1 MSGPRFEIERF
12 EDIPSTNT
20 YLLERAL
27 QAAPEGLVAVADHQS
42 AGRGRLDR
50 RWEAPPGSA
59 LLVSVLLRPRLEAQQ
74 AHLVTGA
81 VALAAV
87 AAVEA
92 LSGLRPMLKWPNDL
106 VVGEAKL
113 AGILAEANAGAPG
126 GLPGTTAVVVGMGL
140 NLTWPGPPEAGGTS
154 LEAASGKVVP
164 RDDLLRAY
172 LEELAP
178 RLRLLETTAGRASLG
193 KDLASALSTLGRRV
207 VLSTAEASFEGLA
220 CGLSPEGHLLVETEN
235 GVVEIITG
243 DVTSVRSAPE
253 A

>member
-12 EDIPSTNT
+12 EDIGSTNT
-20 YLLERAL
+20 YLLERAR
-27 QAAPEGLVAVADHQS
+27 QAAPAGLVAVADHQS

-50 RWEAPPGSA
+50 RWEAPAGSA
-59 LLVSVLLRPRLEAQQ
+59 LLVSVLLRPRLEAHQ

-92 LSGLRPMLKWPNDL
+92 LSGLRPGLKWPNDL
-106 VVGEAKL
+106 VVGEAKV
-113 AGILAEANAGAPG
+113 AGILAEADPSAPG

-154 LEAASGKVVP
+154 LLDATGKVLL

-172 LEELAP
+172 LQELGA
-178 RLRLLETTAGRASLG
+178 RLGLLETAAGRGRLG
-193 KDLASALSTLGRRV
+193 TELEGALVTLGRRV
-207 VLSTAEASFEGLA
+207 AVTTADSRFEGIA
-220 CGLSPEGHLLVETEN
+220 SGLSPEGHLLVATAE
-235 GVVEIITG
+235 GVVEVITG
-243 DVTSVRSAPE
+243 DVTSVRSSPQA
-253 A
+253 